1 MISKD
6 IPCGTPAHS
15 HHEIRDAGK
24 RFGSQ
29 LLGTNYFRNTVLG
42 AAVLTGILMYS
53 VAANGDERAE
63 KDAKEVPPRAR
74 LLTFDG
80 LQERLKEPTLRLL
93 DCRPKS
99 EYDQGHIPGAA
110 WVDAKAVEF
119 QGGKPGGLDDRAYWE
134 AWVKSL
140 GVDEQTEVYVYDAKR
155 QLDAARIWFIL
166 RWIGVDNVGLIDGGY
181 PLWVK
186 EGRPV
191 ATAAPHIE
199 PRPRAVEFHRN
210 LAANRADILAFIKG
224 RPGQIVDARSDAEY
238 TGTVK
243 RSKRGGHIPNACH
256 LEWTNLVDA
265 DGKFLDRSE
274 MLAQIEKLGIEMNDD
289 VITHCQ
295 GGGRASVITFALE
308 LLGFRARNYYLG
320 WSEWGNLDDASVV
333 EGERRK

>member
-1 MISKD
+1 MWKCQILLKNR
-6 IPCGTPAHS
+6 GGHLAVLPASAEPH
-15 HHEIRDAGK
+15 K
-24 RFGSQ
+24 P
-29 LLGTNYFRNTVLG
+29 LGTIRFRY
-42 AAVLTGILMYS
+42 AVLCAVAVTGILTCS
-53 VAANGDERAE
+53 VVVNGDERVE
-63 KDAKEVPPRAR
+63 KDAKQVPPRAH

-93 DCRPKS
+93 DCRPKPDY
-99 EYDQGHIPGAA
+99 EQGHIPGAA

-119 QGGKPGGLDDRAYWE
+119 QGQKPGGLEDRAYWE

-155 QLDAARIWFIL
+155 QLDAARVWFIL

-181 PLWVK
+181 ALWVK

-191 ATAAPHIE
+191 ATASPQIE
-199 PRPRAVEFHRN
+199 PRPRVVKFRKELTASRVDVLAV
-210 LAANRADILAFIKG
+210 IKG
-224 RPGQIVDARSDAEY
+224 KPGQIVDARSDAEY

-256 LEWTNLVDA
+256 LEWTNLIDA
-265 DGKFLDRSE
+265 DGKFLDRDT
-274 MLAQIEKLGIEMNDD
+274 MRAQFEKLGIDLNDE

-295 GGGRASVITFALE
+295 GGGRASVNTFALE

-320 WSEWGNLDDASVV
+320 WSEWGNLDDATVV
-333 EGERRK
+333 EGEKKKQ